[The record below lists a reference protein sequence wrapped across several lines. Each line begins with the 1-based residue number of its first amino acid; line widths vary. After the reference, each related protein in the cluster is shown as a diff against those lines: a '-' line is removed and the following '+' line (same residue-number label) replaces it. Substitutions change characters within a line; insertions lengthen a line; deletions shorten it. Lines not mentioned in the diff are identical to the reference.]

1 MICKLFHPSAKQTC
15 YQSVYYTIFTTHKY
29 GSVYFLR
36 LFLLSNLLMFIN
48 NSSVTITYSLLST
61 YKLLKERS
69 NAGYLFF
76 FLQCRYL
83 HIPLKSPNQ
92 RNISFLSNYTNHNDV
107 QKYISKFPS
116 KLRKRNH
123 DEQSNMFKYYNV
135 GKIFARHFNVF

>member
-1 MICKLFHPSAKQTC
+1 MFKKLKMICKLFHPSAKQTC

-61 YKLLKERS
+61 YKLVKERS

-76 FLQCRYL
+76 FYNVDTFISRLNHQIRETFLFCLIILIITMYKN
-83 HIPLKSPNQ
+83 ISPN
-92 RNISFLSNYTNHNDV
+92 FLQN
-107 QKYISKFPS
+107 
-116 KLRKRNH
+116 
-123 DEQSNMFKYYNV
+123 
-135 GKIFARHFNVF
+135 